1 MNAVA
6 NQFAPSL
13 PGVRNGTV
21 GIEVRRDYPEFGVDT
36 KLEVISTQLLDI
48 LGTLRRVHSQMIE
61 TEQVAQ
67 SLRRA
72 VEGVMEQAQRTKP
85 QLAQAHGLLIY
96 TFEMTSPLR
105 IGVLESASLHTQ
117 RSIEFTLRMISSINY
132 AQSLEAPVLPDT
144 EMSRLQA
151 ELMSFI
157 ENGRKTVEHVR
168 TQIAIGEQEIARLQ
182 QILVKFA
189 V

>member
-1 MNAVA
+1 MSALA
-6 NQFAPSL
+6 NQFATSL

-36 KLEVISTQLLDI
+36 KLEAISTQLIDI
-48 LGTLRRVHSQMIE
+48 LEALRRVHSQMIE
-61 TEQVAQ
+61 TEQVSQ

-72 VEGVMEQAQRTKP
+72 VEGAMDQAQRTKP
-85 QLAQAHGLLIY
+85 HLATAHGLLTY
-96 TFEMTSPLR
+96 TFEMTTPLR
-105 IGVLESASLHTQ
+105 IRVLESASLHTQ

-132 AQSLEAPVLPDT
+132 AQSFEAPVLPET
-144 EMSRLQA
+144 EMSRLQG

-168 TQIAIGEQEIARLQ
+168 TQIAIGEQEIDRLQ